1 MSYQFKIK
9 KNGEKAK
16 IRQKMI
22 REAKK
27 IFDTWYDNDDHDE
40 HYTIKE
46 RIVKSTMSGK

>member
-16 IRQKMI
+16 MRQKMI
-22 REAKK
+22 HEAKK
-27 IFDTWYDNDDHDE
+27 TFDTWHDNDDHNE
-40 HYTIKE
+40 HHTIEE